1 MNNSRLHE
9 FKFYPLVVQLEKLNR
24 VAQTE
29 RLDPMQARELLET
42 TILALSQYVFNVN
55 CESKNWIPVDDS
67 KCTLFEIISNLV
79 DALAFKLVPLVYT
92 GAENLQW
99 KLPELGTLSTPCDID
114 LSVRPNHVM
123 PELDEFNQEKE
134 EIRNLY
140 PHQYVE
146 SLNHGADI
154 LLPVG
159 TSAEEFRVQPRA
171 HYSRLTDIRDP
182 NTAKKKRVRS
192 NHPKKCTQ
200 VMLDWL
206 NNNLAHPYPS
216 TETKLE
222 FAAKT
227 GLSLG
232 QINNWFIN
240 CTKN

>member
-29 RLDPMQARELLET
+29 RLDPIQARELLEMT
-42 TILALSQYVFNVN
+42 VLALSQYVFIVN

-67 KCTLFEIISNLV
+67 NGTLFEIISNLV
-79 DALAFKLVPLVYT
+79 DTLAFKLVPLVCT

-99 KLPELGTLSTPCDID
+99 KLPKLGTLSTPCDGD
-114 LSVRPNHVM
+114 LNVRPNDVM
-123 PELDEFNQEKE
+123 PEIHEFNQEND

-140 PHQYVE
+140 PHQHIE
-146 SLNHGADI
+146 LLNHCPDM

-159 TSAEEFRVQPRA
+159 TLFEEYRVQPRA
-171 HYSRLTDIRDP
+171 NYSRLTDPRDP
-182 NTAKKKRVRS
+182 NTAKKKRARS

-222 FAAKT
+222 FVAKT